1 VEIKPFERK
10 ENHMNPTI
18 RKFSRIALA
27 ALFTVA
33 IANAPPEASAQ
44 ALTMDGQSGI
54 FFQPWAN
61 VVPSSPGKFNR
72 PTLSYHAVTAG
83 PVAGDYFNVS
93 VEEGFGNWLE
103 FGYTRDNHTD
113 GGNPTF
119 SPLFNDAGM
128 NIFNVKAKV
137 LPENF
142 HKQKWI
148 PAVALGGAL
157 RTNDPYVSQASA
169 HTNATNGDIYGVAT
183 KLVVVEKKFPLLLS
197 GGARGTNAEVYGYGG
212 NATNWQAR
220 AFGGLAIPIPVK
232 HVVFAP
238 TIEIDQE
245 PHHLKYVTYA
255 NIPTTEVYAVRIS
268 DYPNQK
274 WAIDIG
280 TGHVASTV
288 HPGIGLKV
296 NNALAI
302 AFDYRF

>member
-1 VEIKPFERK
+1 
-10 ENHMNPTI
+10 MNRIVKTL
-18 RKFSRIALA
+18 SRVAFA
-27 ALFTVA
+27 ALFVAETA
-33 IANAPPEASAQ
+33 IATQEVSAQ

-61 VVPSSPGKFNR
+61 VAPSSPGKFNG

-93 VEEGFGNWLE
+93 VEEGFGSWLE

-113 GGNPTF
+113 GGNPAL

-128 NIFNVKAKV
+128 NIFNIKAKV

-148 PAVALGGAL
+148 PAVAVGGAL

-169 HTNATNGDIYGVAT
+169 QTNATNGDIYGVAT
-183 KLVVVEKKFPLLLS
+183 KLVVIEKKFPLLLS

-220 AFGGLAIPIPVK
+220 AFGALAIPIPVR
-232 HVVFAP
+232 HAVFAP
-238 TIEIDQE
+238 TVEIDQE
-245 PHHLKYVTYA
+245 PHHLKYVAYA

-280 TGHVASTV
+280 TGHVASTAY
-288 HPGIGLKV
+288 PGIALKA

-302 AFDYRF
+302 AFDRRF